1 MKSFYV
7 IVHHAEEVAL
17 FRSVRNGP
25 KRHADDAC
33 LGEADSCFFQRL
45 ILPDHDRC
53 RVRDEYLLQF
63 NPVRCRGCLV
73 RFPVHTL
80 AVNAVATLEIL
91 VHGMREQDGPTIE
104 LCECVRKASVEFS
117 QLLLQFRKIVT
128 ELRFACRI
136 SW

>member
-1 MKSFYV
+1 M
-7 IVHHAEEVAL
+7 
-17 FRSVRNGP
+17 
-25 KRHADDAC
+25 
-33 LGEADSCFFQRL
+33 
-45 ILPDHDRC
+45 
-53 RVRDEYLLQF
+53 
-63 NPVRCRGCLV
+63 
-73 RFPVHTL
+73 HTL

-117 QLLLQFRKIVT
+117 QLLLQFCKIVT